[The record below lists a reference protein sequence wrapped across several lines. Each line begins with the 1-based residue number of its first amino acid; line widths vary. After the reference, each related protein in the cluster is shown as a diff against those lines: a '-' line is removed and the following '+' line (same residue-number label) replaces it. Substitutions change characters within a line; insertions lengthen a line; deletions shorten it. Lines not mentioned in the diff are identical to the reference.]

1 MTRVQKKEML
11 QQRENVKEYNITNK
25 QKNLRELSQ
34 PQEKFAPKFKRN
46 QEKICLRFSSFSDIF
61 FIYFYF

>member
-25 QKNLRELSQ
+25 KIRQMNAFHTQ
-34 PQEKFAPKFKRN
+34 CGKFNWDMLKVLLWWA
-46 QEKICLRFSSFSDIF
+46 ST
-61 FIYFYF
+61 